1 MRTLHTFTRQ
11 VDRWCRRAINQL
23 PELRRADVSL
33 PVCSPHPQKLSVTPV
48 NRSPSTQETGTDPLS
63 PDASPQPSRT
73 ETLPQDAREATCL
86 PCRRRPQTPT
96 MFLIAVVSLTS
107 AIGYRFYNEP
117 ELNIGTR
124 APQTI
129 EVPRDANVEDTR
141 TTEERRKAARTGAV
155 PVLMLDQEVTRQLTA
170 DLQNQLDEINRLREL
185 GGAFPF
191 APISLVSLES
201 QLFIRQAQEWEWR
214 TILEAINRTATA
226 SDSPGNG
233 GAALAMPQL
242 PLNET
247 QQMVVAELQN
257 YRQATSPQA
266 FASLIETINEVRRR
280 YPRAIAALSSPEN
293 RIDAAYSVVLL
304 DLSDDEWTQVQRSTQ
319 QALSRILAQGLPP
332 GLPDNLLKNAIRMQI
347 AATVPSGTE
356 AIALDLL
363 FDVLHQRSNLVKDNE
378 RTKQQAEQAALAVE
392 PVILRVRQGE
402 VIVREGEEITASDF
416 ALLDYFRLSRRSVNW
431 VGLIGFMALSGG
443 AVGLF
448 WFVERRFHPG
458 LRRRDRILVLLLVLS
473 TPLLI
478 ALRAPSTNL
487 PLVGMLIGGFYG
499 SALAV
504 TGVGALALLLPV
516 GLDLAW
522 GSLLSSAAGGL
533 VGGLMAG
540 RLRSREEFALLGL
553 TVGATEAVVYLL
565 ASAVLSGTAGPVWYL
580 ALKAAGLQAMIG
592 SAWSV
597 VALGLSP
604 YLEHFFD
611 LVTPIRL
618 AELANPN
625 RPLLKRLASEA
636 PGTFQHTLFVA
647 SLAEAAARALRC
659 NVELIRAGTLYHDIG
674 KMHDPLGFIENQMG
688 GPNKHDAINDPWISA
703 ALIKKHVT
711 EGLVMARKYRL
722 PCAIQAF
729 IPEHQGTMLIAYF
742 YHQAK
747 QRAEADP
754 TLVVDEGEFRY
765 SGPIP
770 QSRETGIVMLAD
782 SCEAALRSL
791 KDATYEEAL
800 VMVNKILR
808 ARWQDQ
814 QLSESGLTRAE
825 MSTIAEVFVQV
836 WQQFNHQRIAYPKAV
851 LSSQSAN

>member
-23 PELRRADVSL
+23 PEFRRAGVPAPVS
-33 PVCSPHPQKLSVTPV
+33 SPHSRKLLATPV
-48 NRSPSTQETGTDPLS
+48 NRSSSTQETEAEP
-63 PDASPQPSRT
+63 ASSNAAPQPSAPDT
-73 ETLPQDAREATCL
+73 VSQDAGESTCL

-129 EVPRDANVEDTR
+129 EAPRDASVEDTR

-155 PVLMLDQEVTRQLTA
+155 PVLMLDQEMTQQLVA
-170 DLQNQLDEINRLREL
+170 DLQSQLDEINRLRGL

-191 APISLVSLES
+191 APISSVSLES

-214 TILEAINRTATA
+214 TILEAVNRTA
-226 SDSPGNG
+226 SDRPGDG
-233 GAALAMPQL
+233 VAVLVMPQL

-247 QQMVVAELQN
+247 QQTVVTELQN
-257 YRQATSPQA
+257 YRQATSAQA
-266 FASLIETINEVRRR
+266 FASLTETINEVRRR
-280 YPRAIAALSSPEN
+280 YPRAIAALASPEN
-293 RIDAAYSVVLL
+293 RIDAAYSSVLL

-319 QALSRILAQGLPP
+319 QALKRILAQGLSP
-332 GLPDNLLKNAIRMQI
+332 GLPDNLLKNAIRMQV

-356 AIALDLL
+356 AIAVDLL

-378 RTKQQAEQAALAVE
+378 RTKQQAERAALAVE
-392 PVILRVRQGE
+392 PVILEVRKGD

-458 LRRRDRILVLLLVLS
+458 LRRRDRILVLLLALS

-478 ALRAPSTNL
+478 ALRVPSTNL
-487 PLVGMLIGGFYG
+487 PLVGMVIGGFYG

-504 TGVGALALLLPV
+504 TSVGALALLLPV

-522 GSLLSSAAGGL
+522 GGLLSSAAGGL

-553 TVGATEAVVYLL
+553 SVGATEAVVYLL

-580 ALKAAGLQAMIG
+580 ALKAAGVQAMIG

-611 LVTPIRL
+611 VVTPIRL

-711 EGLVMARKYRL
+711 EGLAMARKYRL

-754 TLVVDEGEFRY
+754 TLVVDEADFRY
-765 SGPIP
+765 SGPTP

-851 LSSQSAN
+851 LSPQSAN